1 MRFALRPDGTRPTRH
16 DDDAPVFEILGTQE
30 CHNLHSMRKFKQ
42 TWSVALNAAGLPS
55 PKITAIWDY
64 MLDEERPMWWGDEAG
79 PKSSTSDW
87 TTADKPLYIEYHE
100 LTEMLHFA
108 WTALRN
114 HVRHPCPRA
123 QLAGASRDP
132 PACEQTMLYYPIETF
147 TKVVTSGQFKMGKPR
162 NHEASMLVA
171 CHRSNA
177 VQMSVL
183 GYAICSAV
191 MTACWDDPAP
201 KLLRLDDLADRAR
214 HAVCYEIGT
223 LKVKPFFDSVHYDP
237 VQVD

>member
-1 MRFALRPDGTRPTRH
+1 
-16 DDDAPVFEILGTQE
+16 
-30 CHNLHSMRKFKQ
+30 
-42 TWSVALNAAGLPS
+42 
-55 PKITAIWDY
+55 
-64 MLDEERPMWWGDEAG
+64 
-79 PKSSTSDW
+79 
-87 TTADKPLYIEYHE
+87 
-100 LTEMLHFA
+100 
-108 WTALRN
+108 
-114 HVRHPCPRA
+114 
-123 QLAGASRDP
+123 
-132 PACEQTMLYYPIETF
+132 MLYYPIETF

-162 NHEASMLVA
+162 NHEGPSMLVA
-171 CHRSNA
+171 GHRSNA

>member
-1 MRFALRPDGTRPTRH
+1 M
-16 DDDAPVFEILGTQE
+16 
-30 CHNLHSMRKFKQ
+30 
-42 TWSVALNAAGLPS
+42 GLPTA
-55 PKITAIWDY
+55 KITAIWDY

-114 HVRHPCPRA
+114 N
-123 QLAGASRDP
+123 
-132 PACEQTMLYYPIETF
+132 TMLDYPIETF

-171 CHRSNA
+171 C
-177 VQMSVL
+177 
-183 GYAICSAV
+183 
-191 MTACWDDPAP
+191 
-201 KLLRLDDLADRAR
+201 
-214 HAVCYEIGT
+214 
-223 LKVKPFFDSVHYDP
+223 
-237 VQVD
+237 